1 MASQIP
7 YIFSPQG
14 CVDEIQVL
22 TCSDPSA
29 AMTIGPRDY
38 SGNNGTVRCRNL
50 GFYTD
55 SERLLDGKKYKVF
68 CSSTPTITSTTT
80 DMITSTSST
89 SVTTT
94 ALTTIAST
102 TTTAIPS
109 TLTTFDTTTVALGS
123 EIPSAL
129 ALNTTTDDP
138 ITNESSVTSSAMTD
152 NTTPVTDSSTD
163 IAGAAD
169 NNGTSDNSK
178 YTFYE
183 IAREYK
189 VISSSTV
196 RAGNDVTASGIGGY
210 RRKSI

>member
-1 MASQIP
+1 MGSQIP

-55 SERLLDGKKYKVF
+55 SERLLDGKKFKVF
-68 CSSTPTITSTTT
+68 CTSTPITTT
-80 DMITSTSST
+80 TTTTMFSSTSST

-94 ALTTIAST
+94 LTTIAST
-102 TTTAIPS
+102 TTTTAIPS
-109 TLTTFDTTTVALGS
+109 TLSTYATTTAALGS
-123 EIPSAL
+123 QTFSAPT
-129 ALNTTTDDP
+129 LNTTTDDL
-138 ITNESSVTSSAMTD
+138 ITNESSVTSSTMTD
-152 NTTPVTDSSTD
+152 NTTPVTDSITD

-210 RRKSI
+210 RRKGI